1 MEKEQLLTLVTNKAK
16 TKGFKSMTSVL
27 PSAPGPL
34 TFVGPGSTEQL
45 CAHISELNVSKILI
59 VTDKPLV
66 ELGVVAK
73 ATDVLKQKGI
83 EVIVFDGVLP
93 DPTLDLIEDG
103 LAIQL
108 KNNCDAIL
116 AIGGGSS
123 IDAAKT
129 ISAAATNGGK
139 PEKVVGYGT
148 IKNEP
153 VLLFA
158 IPTTSGTGSEATL
171 AAVVSDA
178 VTHEKFFVVDPQIT
192 PKAVALDP
200 ELITGLPPSI
210 TAATGMDALTH
221 AIESWIGTRANPV
234 GDAYAKQAIEMLFKY
249 LPVAFADGNNIEA
262 REQVSFAAYCGG
274 ITINTGG
281 VGFVHAI
288 AHQFGAWYSTPH
300 GLANAVVLPEVL
312 RFSKEKIEARL
323 AELADILSLG
333 LPSDSVSTKADKFI
347 DAVVQLNATFG
358 IGTTLEAIKAS
369 DVSAI
374 ATRAVTEG
382 SAMPAPKMMDQS
394 ECETLIR
401 TLMV

>member
-1 MEKEQLLTLVTNKAK
+1 MENEELLTLVTNKAK
-16 TKGFKSMTSVL
+16 TKGFESMTNVL

-59 VTDKPLV
+59 VTDKSLL

-73 ATDVLKQKGI
+73 ATDVLKQKGV

-93 DPTLDLIEDG
+93 DPTLDLIEEG

-129 ISAAATNGGK
+129 IAAAATNGGK
-139 PEKVVGYGT
+139 PQKVVGHDT
-148 IKNEP
+148 VKNEP

-158 IPTTSGTGSEATL
+158 IPTTSGTGSEATFG
-171 AAVVSDA
+171 AVVSDP
-178 VTHEKFFVVDPQIT
+178 VTHEKFLIIDNKII

-200 ELITGLPPSI
+200 DLITGLPPSI

-221 AIESWIGTRANPV
+221 AIESWIGTWANPV
-234 GDAYAKQAIEMLFKY
+234 SDAFAKQSIEMLFNH
-249 LPVAFADGNNIEA
+249 LPTAFADGKNIEA
-262 REQVSFAAYCGG
+262 REQVSVAAYYAG
-274 ITINTGG
+274 IAINTGF
-281 VGFVHAI
+281 VGYVHAI
-288 AHQFGAWYSTPH
+288 AHQFGAWYGTPH
-300 GLANAVVLPEVL
+300 GWANAVVLPEVL
-312 RFSKEKIEARL
+312 RFSKEKIEDRL
-323 AELADILSLG
+323 AELADMLSLG
-333 LPSDSVSTKADKFI
+333 LPSDSVSTKADKI
-347 DAVVQLNATFG
+347 IEAIVQLNVSFG
-358 IGTTLEAIKAS
+358 IGTTLEAIKDS

-374 ATRAVTEG
+374 ATRAVKEG
-382 SAMPAPKMMDQS
+382 STMPVPKMMDQS
-394 ECETLIR
+394 ECEALIR
-401 TLMV
+401 RLMV